1 MAAAAEA
8 WAASGSKDCLSHGS
22 TASFEASDV
31 WVVVRIGVH
40 GLDGASRLRR
50 RRRPQPGWQRQQ
62 RVAWPARAVL
72 RGPAEPRA
80 IRGGDAGNGGETPTA
95 GGAAGAAGGGGET
108 SGEGGAGAGQ
118 GGLGGSEGDGD
129 AGAGAGGTPELVN
142 IVGDGWGTSQRTP
155 APTSCSTA
163 GAPSGWRSARPGGL
177 SSEFIVEPA
186 SIQSYGLISG
196 ADNANRDP
204 RSWVLLGSD
213 TGPDAD
219 ESSDSEWTVLDSRTD
234 QASFPARSTLY
245 TFNVTTPGSFQF
257 YRLKVTANNGA
268 PELQLSELELYA
280 TPGVNAIDGVH
291 ATGFPLYGEGPHL
304 LFDGSPDTKFLSF
317 NTDEWLQYEFRAV
330 TDPVEAYSI
339 VTANDVP
346 ERDPRSWTLLANN
359 AGPDADDASDSEWTV
374 LDTPERSGAVP
385 RAKAALHVPD
395 PEPRGVQVLSLEA
408 RYQQRRERR
417 AALRDRAPRSLSE
430 SSEPR
435 RFARPVGSGGP
446 GLPRPARGHA
456 RPAGS

>member
-1 MAAAAEA
+1 MVPVACGDDEDPSPGG
-8 WAASGSKDCLSHGS
+8 SGNSAGVAGKGGTAGS
-22 TASFEASDV
+22 GGTSSNP
-31 WVVVRIGVH
+31 
-40 GLDGASRLRR
+40 S
-50 RRRPQPGWQRQQ
+50 
-62 RVAWPARAVL
+62 
-72 RGPAEPRA
+72 
-80 IRGGDAGNGGETPTA
+80 GDAGNGGETPTA

-108 SGEGGAGAGQ
+108 SGEGGASAGQ

-155 APTSCSTA
+155 APDKLFDGRSTKWMA
-163 GAPSGWRSARPGGL
+163 ISQTAWAQY
-177 SSEFIVEPA
+177 EFIVEPA

-374 LDTPERSGAVP
+374 LDTQSDQGPFPERKQRYTYPIPNPGAFKFY
-385 RAKAALHVPD
+385 RLKLGTNNGASA
-395 PEPRGVQVLSLEA
+395 VQ
-408 RYQQRRERR
+408 
-417 AALRDRAPRSLSE
+417 LSE
-430 SSEPR
+430 IELL
-435 RFARPVGSGGP
+435 AR
-446 GLPRPARGHA
+446 
-456 RPAGS
+456 